1 MIEKIH
7 IQNFKSIYDL
17 ELEVGR
23 VNLFIGENG
32 SGKSNLLEALVFVS
46 ASESNMLANEFLVSR
61 GLRVPE
67 PELMRSAFAEEDK
80 EFSIDIDISFSNKSI
95 RNYVLN
101 HSNSNYGEWEDAR
114 LNTRYQLE
122 SELRLN
128 IDLQKNETLASKL
141 SLTKKEIDK
150 KVDKLKSDLEK
161 EKTID
166 FYIKNFIIFSPEYE
180 ILRNFYNEGQIQ
192 PLGVKGEGLFK
203 LLKVVNNY
211 EDKNYIN
218 TIIESLQLF
227 DWFDNIII
235 PDELAFG
242 EKKLIIEDKYLYKE
256 IDQRSTNEGFL
267 FILFYVTLIVAK
279 ETPKAFAIDNIDS
292 FLNPKLC
299 TELMRLVVKL
309 AKKYDKQIFLT
320 THNPAILDG
329 INLND
334 EEQKLFVV
342 SRKKLTGYTRTREI
356 TVENKPKSATN
367 QPLKLS
373 EAFLRGYLGGLPK
386 GF

>member
-67 PELMRSAFAEEDK
+67 PELMRSAFDEEDK
-80 EFSIDIDISFSNKSI
+80 DKKITIAIDYIEKEKISEIYYFFNNNQAYSKWSNETEINNKISFHNENLNSI
-95 RNYVLN
+95 PQK
-101 HSNSNYGEWEDAR
+101 EWIEGNGFVDHN
-114 LNTRYQLE
+114 LYDIQFYQ
-122 SELRLN
+122 
-128 IDLQKNETLASKL
+128 
-141 SLTKKEIDK
+141 
-150 KVDKLKSDLEK
+150 KLKSS
-161 EKTID
+161 IN
-166 FYIKNFIIFSPEYE
+166 FKNFIIYSPENTA
-180 ILRNFYNEGQIQ
+180 LRIFQKEGQIQ
-192 PLGVKGEGLFK
+192 PLGINGEGLLK
-203 LLKVVNNY
+203 LLKVINNY
-211 EDKNYIN
+211 EDKSYIN

-227 DWFDNIII
+227 NWFENITIPSDISSMEEKVII
-235 PDELAFG
+235 
-242 EKKLIIEDKYLYKE
+242 KDKYLYRE
-256 IDQRSTNEGFL
+256 FTQRSANEGFL
-267 FILFYVTLIVAK
+267 FILFYITLIVAK
-279 ETPKAFAIDNIDS
+279 ETPQAFAIDNIDAS
-292 FLNPKLC
+292 LNPKLC
-299 TELMRLVVKL
+299 TKLMTILVDL

-334 EEQKLFVV
+334 DEQKLFVV
-342 SRKKLTGYTRTREI
+342 SRNKKGHTRMKEI
-356 TVENKPKSATN
+356 RAKDKPKSSTN
-367 QPLKLS
+367 EPLKLS

>member
-67 PELMRSAFAEEDK
+67 PELMRSAFEEEDK
-80 EFSIDIDISFSNKSI
+80 DKNIKINIDNELDIEFTHDNKEYSKWSIIDYARTSAIELNNDELSRFENILGLSSDDESFENKLVFLMKKGMKEKEGIDSFSI
-95 RNYVLN
+95 
-101 HSNSNYGEWEDAR
+101 E
-114 LNTRYQLE
+114 
-122 SELRLN
+122 
-128 IDLQKNETLASKL
+128 
-141 SLTKKEIDK
+141 
-150 KVDKLKSDLEK
+150 
-161 EKTID
+161 
-166 FYIKNFIIFSPEYE
+166 NFIIFSPEYE
-180 ILRNFYNEGQIQ
+180 VLRNFYNEGQIQ
-192 PLGVKGEGLFK
+192 PLGVKGEGLYK

-211 EDKNYIN
+211 EDKSYIN

-227 DWFDNIII
+227 DWFDDIII

-242 EKKLIIEDKYLYKE
+242 EKKLIIKDKYLYKE

-309 AKKYDKQIFLT
+309 AKQYDKQIFLT

-334 EEQKLFVV
+334 DEQRFFVV
-342 SRKKLTGYTRTREI
+342 SRKKLTGYTRTRRI
-356 TVENKPKSATN
+356 TVENKPKSATD

>member
-1 MIEKIH
+1 MISKIH

-32 SGKSNLLEALVFVS
+32 SGKSNLLEALVFAS
-46 ASESNMLANEFLVSR
+46 ASDSNMLANEFLFNR

-67 PELMRSAFAEEDK
+67 PELMRSAFDDYDEDENIKISIKYDNIIK
-80 EFSIDIDISFSNKSI
+80 EYSFFNRNTYYSMWEKDLTESDVEYPNDNK
-95 RNYVLN
+95 NLN
-101 HSNSNYGEWEDAR
+101 
-114 LNTRYQLE
+114 
-122 SELRLN
+122 
-128 IDLQKNETLASKL
+128 
-141 SLTKKEIDK
+141 
-150 KVDKLKSDLEK
+150 
-161 EKTID
+161 
-166 FYIKNFIIFSPEYE
+166 NFIIFSPEYAV
-180 ILRNFYNEGQIQ
+180 LRNFENEGQIQ

-203 LLKVVNNY
+203 LLNVVNNY
-211 EDKNYIN
+211 KDKSYIKE
-218 TIIESLQLF
+218 IIKSLQLF
-227 DWFDNIII
+227 DWFDGIDIS
-235 PDELAFG
+235 DDLAFG
-242 EKKLIIEDKYLYKE
+242 EKKIVIKDKYLYTE

-279 ETPKAFAIDNIDS
+279 ETPQAFAIDNIDS

-299 TELMRLVVKL
+299 TKLIKLVVIL

-329 INLND
+329 IDLND

-342 SRKKLTGYTRTREI
+342 SRNREGHTRTKNI
-356 TVENKPKSATN
+356 TVENKPKSSTDE
-367 QPLKLS
+367 PLKLS